1 MSQKPYWQCLATLDS
16 IFAKGLL
23 QLRSGL
29 PHKYYTAVLCAA
41 DAQALALVETEF
53 DANAG
58 ARTRLGDCQN
68 VHSFQHEILGGDGPM
83 RTAWRR
89 DLTHGE
95 ARAITS
101 VKRPWDC
108 VSHESAVT
116 LDAQSCVILLMP
128 QAALAATSELVTRT
142 NALNLC
148 ADTSGEGNTH
158 GASSVFPK
166 PAMVSFLE
174 GQPVRVE
181 ERGCIGTPGHYR
193 RIFVTCQVHCETGA
207 APCRIRR
214 NTGSAQTATL
224 GSKEPF
230 AYLGAWLIA
239 GHGIATRHE
248 HAAFKPTACQTRDD
262 AISQNLT

>member
-1 MSQKPYWQCLATLDS
+1 
-16 IFAKGLL
+16 
-23 QLRSGL
+23 LRSGL

-53 DANAG
+53 EANAG

-68 VHSFQHEILGGDGPM
+68 VNARQHEILGGDGPM

-95 ARAITS
+95 ARARTS

-116 LDAQSCVILLMP
+116 LDTESCVIPLMP

-142 NALNLC
+142 NAFNLS
-148 ADTSGEGNTH
+148 ADTSGEGDTH
-158 GASSVFPK
+158 GASSAFPK
-166 PAMVSFLE
+166 PAMASVLE

-181 ERGCIGTPGHYR
+181 ERGCIGTPGQYR
-193 RIFVTCQVHCETGA
+193 RILLHVRCIARRCCTG
-207 APCRIRR
+207 RS
-214 NTGSAQTATL
+214 TGSAQTAML

-248 HAAFKPTACQTRDD
+248 HVAFKPTACQTRDY
-262 AISQNLT
+262 AISQTWV